1 MSGLQLMV
9 KSYTEN
15 PQYGDV
21 RQFRAELDKTTHSVQ
36 VLESELYS
44 LNNQLKE
51 VSSKLPVS
59 GLESPESY
67 VCDRSDTTSQSSG
80 YPSSA
85 SSGDVDSQ
93 FGETRDTD
101 TCSTRDSQFGD
112 TDSYRD
118 AIHSLLVQSPG
129 YYKPYPPPDTSLT
142 SNHDEVVEEFP
153 PPPDDMLGDDATD
166 AGVGN
171 YEVVTALYKFEILSE
186 GNIRMDEGEELVRV
200 GDDDGGWIRVR
211 RTDGSEEGFVPTSFL
226 NFTQ

>member
-51 VSSKLPVS
+51 VTSKLPVS
-59 GLESPESY
+59 GLDPPESY

-129 YYKPYPPPDTSLT
+129 YYKPYPPPNTYPPSPTYGHDPVGITSL
-142 SNHDEVVEEFP
+142 
-153 PPPDDMLGDDATD
+153 
-166 AGVGN
+166 
-171 YEVVTALYKFEILSE
+171 
-186 GNIRMDEGEELVRV
+186 
-200 GDDDGGWIRVR
+200 
-211 RTDGSEEGFVPTSFL
+211 
-226 NFTQ
+226 